1 MNPKTTLAALVISL
15 GLALPAHAQ
24 VVIVSAKNPISKLS
38 KEQVSQ
44 IFLGQA
50 KTFYTGGQAEPLDL
64 PDGTETRN
72 AFYQKTVNKPA
83 AQMKAFWAKMEF
95 SGNAHAPKALS
106 AAEVVKLV
114 ASNPKYIGYVDLSAV
129 TPDVKVVFTP

>member
-1 MNPKTTLAALVISL
+1 MKPITLFSSLALAAM
-15 GLALPAHAQ
+15 LALPAQAQ
-24 VVIVSAKNPISKLS
+24 VVILSTKNPISKLT

-64 PDGTETRN
+64 PEGIDVRN
-72 AFYQKTVNKPA
+72 AFYQKTLNKPS
-83 AQMKAFWAKMEF
+83 AQMKAFWSKMEF
-95 SGNAHAPKALS
+95 SGSAHAPKALS

-114 ASNPKYIGYVDLSAV
+114 ASNPKYIGYVDASAV
-129 TPDVKVVFTP
+129 TPEVKVVFTP

>member
-1 MNPKTTLAALVISL
+1 MKPIAVFAPLALAAA
-15 GLALPAHAQ
+15 LALPAQAQ
-24 VVIVSAKNPISKLS
+24 VVIVSVKNPISKLT
-38 KEQVSQ
+38 KDQVSQ

-64 PDGTETRN
+64 PDGLDTRN
-72 AFYQKTVNKPA
+72 AFYQKTLNKPS

-95 SGNAHAPKALS
+95 SGGAHAPKALS

-114 ASNPKYIGYVDLSAV
+114 ASNPKFIGYVEASAL
-129 TPDVKVVFTP
+129 TPEVKVVFTP

>member
-1 MNPKTTLAALVISL
+1 MNPVTKFTMLAITL
-15 GLALPAHAQ
+15 GLALPLQAQ
-24 VVIVSAKNPISKLS
+24 VVIVSVKNPISKLS
-38 KEQVSQ
+38 KEQVAQ

-64 PDGTETRN
+64 PDGIDTRN
-72 AFYQKTVNKPA
+72 AFYQKTLNKPS

-106 AAEVVKLV
+106 AAEVVKMV
-114 ASNPKYIGYVDLSAV
+114 SSNPKFIGYVELSAV